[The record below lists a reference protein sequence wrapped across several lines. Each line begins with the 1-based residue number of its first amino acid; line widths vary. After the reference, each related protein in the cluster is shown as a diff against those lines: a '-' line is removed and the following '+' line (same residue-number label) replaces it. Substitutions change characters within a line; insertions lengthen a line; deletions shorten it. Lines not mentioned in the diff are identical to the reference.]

1 MLFSCYYFY
10 SSGNPTGVPLDER
23 DFGVTEALKHA
34 QFAIDEVLLQLL
46 RATSSPSLDADGGS
60 SSSSGSASS
69 SAQVNMIT
77 LNICF
82 SPQYFLLLYYTL

>member
-1 MLFSCYYFY
+1 M
-10 SSGNPTGVPLDER
+10 PLDER

-69 SAQVNMIT
+69 SAQVNIIT

-82 SPQYFLLLYYTL
+82 LLNTSYYFTILCDGINIFQQIEY